1 MATPRLLLAAAALA
15 TAGAGL
21 PLVMMVN
28 GAVALGIDYHW
39 WTWPAIP
46 VAWAPCV
53 AGAWLATRGRG
64 AAGGL
69 LLCLGAAFG
78 LWFFR
83 AELSLL
89 SFGPAWLIGAYTY
102 VQAGRRAG
110 YFDRARRAEG

>member
-1 MATPRLLLAAAALA
+1 MVVT
-15 TAGAGL
+15 GAG
-21 PLVMMVN
+21 
-28 GAVALGIDYHW
+28 ALGIDAPG
-39 WTWPAIP
+39 WTGPAIP

-53 AGAWLATRGRG
+53 AGAWLAMRGRD

-110 YFDRARRAEG
+110 HFDRVRRAES

>member
-1 MATPRLLLAAAALA
+1 MATPRLPLAAAALA
-15 TAGAGL
+15 TIGAAA

-28 GAVALGIDYHW
+28 GALALGIDYHW

-46 VAWAPCV
+46 AAWGPCV

-110 YFDRARRAEG
+110 HFDRVRRAEG